1 MTAGPDDA
9 DSSGPRR
16 PWRRPRAAG
25 PVGREQDA
33 TPADGASVA
42 PEPTAGTPADD
53 DRPARPEVA
62 EVLELL
68 ANYTRPAGTE
78 PTPRPA
84 AAEDPTRLPPE
95 VVQEAQRAA
104 RAALARAQAAD
115 TVAAEQAALAR
126 RVQEERDAA
135 LARIAALEAQLAG
148 SPAPLT
154 DEPVI
159 EPAEPAEEPVAEE
172 PVLEEPVAEE
182 PAVEEPLADEPLA
195 EDPTAEVEDAGAAE
209 VEDAGAAE
217 PVAEPAPEPEAA
229 PEPEPAPEPAPTPEP
244 EPEFPRPTTVAEILA
259 AAAVEMPEVLA
270 EPLPLADPPAERGAV
285 AESDDAEPEPE
296 PEPLPAVAHRGAPA
310 AEPPA
315 EAEPAADAD
324 SLPAPEHVPDSEP
337 EPEPDSGPDGVA
349 PSTPATDVVYRSLR
363 RGSTGL
369 VGAGLAV
376 ACLLAVLGIAIAGR
390 FSEWAT
396 ACVVLAGVG
405 VLSGLFAYRRIGH
418 ASEVT
423 IDADGVLRAVIGE
436 ETWEL
441 PLERAAIEITGE
453 LGDPAWRCDVHV
465 PGRAPLTLT
474 TGEVVPRDLLPYLR
488 PYLP

>member
-115 TVAAEQAALAR
+115 TAAAEQAALAR

-159 EPAEPAEEPVAEE
+159 EPAEPAEEPVLEE
-172 PVLEEPVAEE
+172 PVLEEPAVEE

-195 EDPTAEVEDAGAAE
+195 EDPTAEVEGAGAAE

-217 PVAEPAPEPEAA
+217 PVAEP
-229 PEPEPAPEPAPTPEP
+229 
-244 EPEFPRPTTVAEILA
+244 EFPRPTTVAEILA
-259 AAAVEMPEVLA
+259 VAAVEMPEVLA

-296 PEPLPAVAHRGAPA
+296 PLPAVAHRGAPA
-310 AEPPA
+310 TEPPA
-315 EAEPAADAD
+315 EAAPATEAD
-324 SLPAPEHVPDSEP
+324 SLPALERVPDSEP

-465 PGRAPLTLT
+465 PGRPPLTLT